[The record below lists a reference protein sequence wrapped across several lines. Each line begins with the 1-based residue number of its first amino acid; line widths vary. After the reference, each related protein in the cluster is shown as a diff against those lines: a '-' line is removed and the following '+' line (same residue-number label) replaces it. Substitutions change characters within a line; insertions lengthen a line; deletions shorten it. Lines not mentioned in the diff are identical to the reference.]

1 MWFTNSNDETLWRFL
16 LVYYTL
22 SEIHCLTQYHDYW
35 HAVLH
40 ISTNATS
47 FGCIWIQSPH
57 TIDFHGCTR
66 EILGLDGTNGP
77 FCLLPFYGS
86 NVIDIHAKSPSD
98 PGLLDDRS
106 CDHRTWRL
114 QTRTTTC
121 SPRWSLTIQRLIY
134 VQSVEDVCIPMITRF
149 DRLMFVFRD
158 MEGKMIR
165 LNWQIRAAVD
175 DWWWRVW
182 SKVKRASLPLN
193 QFSMIKVFGN
203 TTLLQRR
210 KWNWTILFL
219 SFFRSISGY
228 NLVCVV
234 GIRDFVLHNV
244 PTDQVVLINAGETI
258 QRDHDFTNAVHTNIE
273 TIIAMLN
280 ASDALVQSGIQWWE
294 NAFHVTVNHF
304 FFFLLLLL
312 HNWFHE
318 MHQRSNRSSDS
329 NRTPWR
335 KGLVNPKRVTYLHV
349 VLVQ

>member
-77 FCLLPFYGS
+77 FCLLYS
-86 NVIDIHAKSPSD
+86 TVQTWLISTRNRQVIQVYSTIDRAIIGPEDCKPEQQLAHHDDHWRSKGWFTCKVWKTCAFQWSL
-98 PGLLDDRS
+98 GLIGWCLSFAIWKARWYDWIGKFELQLTIDD
-106 CDHRTWRL
+106 DVYD
-114 QTRTTTC
+114 
-121 SPRWSLTIQRLIY
+121 PRWKEHHFRLTSSPWLKCSAILHSY
-134 VQSVEDVCIPMITRF
+134 KKESETGQSSF
-149 DRLMFVFRD
+149 
-158 MEGKMIR
+158 
-165 LNWQIRAAVD
+165 
-175 DWWWRVW
+175 
-182 SKVKRASLPLN
+182 
-193 QFSMIKVFGN
+193 
-203 TTLLQRR
+203 
-210 KWNWTILFL
+210 FL

-258 QRDHDFTNAVHTNIE
+258 QRDHDFTNAVHTNIFYQRG
-273 TIIAMLN
+273 AYKHRDDYRN
-280 ASDALVQSGIQWWE
+280 AE
-294 NAFHVTVNHF
+294 C
-304 FFFLLLLL
+304 
-312 HNWFHE
+312 
-318 MHQRSNRSSDS
+318 
-329 NRTPWR
+329 
-335 KGLVNPKRVTYLHV
+335 
-349 VLVQ
+349 